1 MLKRITKRSIV
12 ILAGWIY
19 SVTAYAQYPDKAI
32 RLVVP
37 APAGAFADIVAR
49 EFGDRLSKS
58 LGQPVVIDNKGGA
71 SGGIA
76 YAAAARSAPDGY
88 TVLITNTGPSAINP
102 ELFRAQGLS
111 YDPINDFEPIT
122 IVCLTPVTLVVKA
135 DSPFKTV
142 ADLIGFAR
150 NNAGKLSFGTTGAGQ
165 LNHLSAEYLN
175 SLAGIKTL
183 HVPYTSGP
191 AVLTDVLAGR
201 VDYMFYP
208 PASAKSFIADGRM
221 RALAVTS
228 GKRTVALPDVPTLAE
243 SGYPVF
249 DLSAWFGLAVPK
261 GTSQPVIDALGKVS
275 RQIAADP
282 GYAEKLRQQG
292 IDHVAWMQKMTHEE
306 MRRFHQN
313 ELDRWTA
320 IVKLSGAANAAK

>member
-1 MLKRITKRSIV
+1 MVKRNLKCL
-12 ILAGWIY
+12 LAVVVGCLV
-19 SVTAYAQYPDKAI
+19 SLAAHAQYPDKAI

-49 EFGDRLSKS
+49 EFGDRLSKAVK
-58 LGQPVVIDNKGGA
+58 QPVVIDNKGGA

-102 ELFRAQGLS
+102 ELFRAQGLT
-111 YDPINDFEPIT
+111 YDPIKDFEPIT

-142 ADLIGFAR
+142 SELIGFAR
-150 NNAGKLSFGTTGAGQ
+150 SNPGKLSFGTTGAGQ

-191 AVLTDVLAGR
+191 AVLTDVIAGR

-208 PASAKSFIADGRM
+208 PASAKPMITDGRL

-243 SGYPVF
+243 AGYPAF
-249 DLSAWFGLAVPK
+249 DLSAWFGLAVPR
-261 GTSQPVIDALGKVS
+261 GTPQAIIDALGKVS
-275 RQIAADP
+275 REIAADP
-282 GYAEKLRQQG
+282 SYAEKLRQQG

-313 ELDRWTA
+313 ELERWTA
-320 IVKLSGAANAAK
+320 IVKLSGAASAAK